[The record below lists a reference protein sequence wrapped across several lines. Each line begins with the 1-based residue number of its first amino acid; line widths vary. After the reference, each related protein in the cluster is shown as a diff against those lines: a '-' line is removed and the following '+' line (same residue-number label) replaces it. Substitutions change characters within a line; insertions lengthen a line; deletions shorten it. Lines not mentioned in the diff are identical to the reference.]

1 MEDILKNLTI
11 EEKLGQLTMIPPFF
25 YIGDLK
31 KEVFGALTELKL
43 DEKKIFLTG
52 SVLGI
57 QNHKEMNLV
66 QKTYL
71 EKSRHKIPLIFMGD
85 VIHGAVTIMPT
96 PLAQAC
102 SFNPKLVKKGASESA
117 KEALSKGLQVTF
129 SPMSDLVR
137 DPRWGRVN
145 ESFGEDPYLNYVL
158 SYATVKGYKSEGLLS
173 CVKHFAAYGLSE
185 AGKDYNTVD
194 LSRLNLFSYFLS
206 GYIGAID
213 AGASLVMTAFNTFE
227 YVPATTNKYL
237 LKDVLRGKLK
247 FKGVTI
253 SDYDSLLQTIKHRS
267 SLNDCDAA
275 IKGITAG
282 LDIEM
287 ASSSYMRCLS
297 EEAYKN
303 PELLKLIDKAV
314 LRVLK
319 LKEKAGLFKDPYRK
333 KDLLLDTSKALK
345 VSYDL
350 ASESIVLLKNETLP
364 LNKKTKISLL
374 GKYVSEKDVLGPWSW
389 HGDPNNTDELS
400 KYIKAYYKNDSETFE
415 DYNIEEI
422 KKTDHIILAI
432 GETRCD
438 SGEAH
443 SKADINISFHY
454 ETLIKKLS
462 KLNIPITLVLYTGRP
477 LVITNIVPFVNNILV
492 HFHLGSMTS
501 KVVADT
507 IYGINNPSGKLAMT
521 FPRHLGQVPIYY
533 NHLSSGRPYS
543 KDDPYTMKYL
553 DVANEPL
560 YEFGYGLSYSKFKY
574 SNLEITNKKVTLDNL
589 PTIKVTVTNESNI
602 KGKESVLMY
611 IKDDFASIARPVKEL
626 KQFAKITLKPY
637 ESKVVEFK
645 LRKEDLSFYNQ
656 DLKKIVEK
664 GTFTIYIENLY
675 TELELE

>member
-1 MEDILKNLTI
+1 MKKILKDLTI

-43 DEKKIFLTG
+43 DEEKIFLTG

-57 QNHKEMNLV
+57 QSHKEMNLV

-102 SFNPKLVKKGASESA
+102 SFNPKLVNKGAQESA
-117 KEALSKGLQVTF
+117 KEALNKGLQVTF

-145 ESFGEDPYLNYVL
+145 ESFGEDPHLNYVF
-158 SYATVKGYKSEGLLS
+158 SKATVKGYKSGGLLS
-173 CVKHFAAYGLSE
+173 CVKHFAGYGLSE

-206 GYIGAID
+206 GYVGAIH
-213 AGASLVMTAFNTFE
+213 AGADLVMTAFNTFE

-237 LKDVLRGKLK
+237 LKDVLRKKLK

-253 SDYDSLLQTIKHRS
+253 SDYDSLLQTIKHRT

-287 ASSSYMRCLS
+287 ASSSYMRCLK
-297 EEAYKN
+297 EEVKRN
-303 PELLKLIDKAV
+303 PDLIKLIDEAV
-314 LRVLK
+314 LRVLE
-319 LKEKAGLFKDPYRK
+319 LKEKAGLFKDPYCK
-333 KDLLLDTSKALK
+333 KALELDTSKALK
-345 VSYDL
+345 ASYNL

-364 LNKKTKISLL
+364 LNKKMKVSLL
-374 GKYVSEKDVLGPWSW
+374 GKYVNEKDVLGPWSW
-389 HGDPNNTDELS
+389 HGNPNKTDELS
-400 KYIKAYYKNDSETFE
+400 KHINAYYKNDSEVFE
-415 DYNIEEI
+415 DYDIASI
-422 KKTDHIILAI
+422 KKTDHLILAI
-432 GETRCD
+432 GETKHE
-438 SGEAH
+438 SGESH
-443 SKADINISFHY
+443 SKANINIHKHY
-454 ETLIKKLS
+454 QVLIKKLNE
-462 KLNIPITLVLYTGRP
+462 LNIPITLVLYTGRP
-477 LVITNIVPFVNNILV
+477 LVITNIVPLVNNILV

-507 IYGINNPSGKLAMT
+507 VYGKNNPSGRLSMT

-543 KDDPYTMKYL
+543 KTDPYTMKYL
-553 DVANEPL
+553 DMANEPL
-560 YEFGYGLSYSKFKY
+560 YPFGHGLSYSNFIY
-574 SNLEITNKKVTLDNL
+574 SNLKITNKKAKLDNL
-589 PTIKVTVTNESNI
+589 PSIKVTVTNESNV
-602 KGKESVLMY
+602 KGKTSVLMY
-611 IKDDFASIARPVKEL
+611 IRDDFASVARPVKEL
-626 KQFAKITLKPY
+626 KQFKKITLKPY
-637 ESKVVEFK
+637 ESKIVEFK
-645 LRKEDLSFYNQ
+645 LRKEDLSFYNE
-656 DLKKIVEK
+656 DLKKVVEK
-664 GTFTIYIENLY
+664 GTFTIYIEDLV
-675 TELELE
+675 TKFCLE